1 MNKMYKILIVG
12 AGEAG
17 LALLADLRQK
27 GLGTAVAS
35 FVDDDPAK
43 IGREINGLHVAGPV
57 SEIKSVCNALSISD
71 VIIAVPSAGTE
82 FLTKLITGISSTGR
96 RINIHYV
103 PAAEKF
109 FDSVP
114 IFPSMREF
122 SYSDLLDRDEFSI
135 DLEIM
140 GSFFCGKNVLV
151 TGAGGSIGSEICRQ
165 LLKFNVKKI
174 IAIGRGENSIYN
186 LMRSMDEYLALM
198 NENRPELVYRIID
211 ARDTRLMERLF
222 SAESPDIVFHA
233 AAHKHVPLMEF
244 NGIEALQNNVLGT
257 DNLLALSAK
266 CGVKKFVLVST
277 DKAVRPANIMG
288 ATKRICELITGY
300 YSRERGLS
308 TAIVRFGNVLGS
320 RGSVIPLF
328 IDQIARGGPV
338 TVTHPDVARYFMS
351 IPEASLLVINSA
363 AISGGGE
370 IFVLNMGE
378 QFRIADIAR
387 RLIELNGYR
396 PDIDIRIEYTGLR
409 PGEKLY
415 EELFYDE
422 SSMVSTGNNSIFMM
436 RSDDEILDAS
446 EYNRLI
452 NGIRDQVP
460 YMNDSDVR
468 GFLKSFVK
476 SFSC

>member
-211 ARDTRLMERLF
+211 ARDTRLMDRL
-222 SAESPDIVFHA
+222 
-233 AAHKHVPLMEF
+233 
-244 NGIEALQNNVLGT
+244 
-257 DNLLALSAK
+257 
-266 CGVKKFVLVST
+266 
-277 DKAVRPANIMG
+277 
-288 ATKRICELITGY
+288 
-300 YSRERGLS
+300 
-308 TAIVRFGNVLGS
+308 
-320 RGSVIPLF
+320 
-328 IDQIARGGPV
+328 
-338 TVTHPDVARYFMS
+338 
-351 IPEASLLVINSA
+351 
-363 AISGGGE
+363 
-370 IFVLNMGE
+370 
-378 QFRIADIAR
+378 
-387 RLIELNGYR
+387 
-396 PDIDIRIEYTGLR
+396 
-409 PGEKLY
+409 
-415 EELFYDE
+415 
-422 SSMVSTGNNSIFMM
+422 
-436 RSDDEILDAS
+436 
-446 EYNRLI
+446 
-452 NGIRDQVP
+452 
-460 YMNDSDVR
+460 
-468 GFLKSFVK
+468 
-476 SFSC
+476 